1 MVVVVL
7 VVVVDVVVCGT
18 VVEVVVVVSG
28 GRVVVDE
35 VVVVVGG
42 RVVVVVVVVV
52 VLVVVDVDVV
62 VVDVVVVAGAPFVV
76 NASSGTISQPA
87 PLIFQASIMQV
98 SPPFS
103 YIHSSKGWLPDCISN
118 GPDSVAAQFWSFQIP
133 NVLPSIVISPPSS
146 DANQNSI
153 VLCSG
158 IVINP
163 VMWTMNKSP
172 VQSSYGSPL

>member
-1 MVVVVL
+1 MVVVVFGT
-7 VVVVDVVVCGT
+7 VVDVVVCGT
-18 VVEVVVVVSG
+18 VVEVVVVVVG

-35 VVVVVGG
+35 VVVVVSG
-42 RVVVVVVVVV
+42 RVVVV
-52 VLVVVDVDVV
+52 LVV
-62 VVDVVVVAGAPFVV
+62 VVDVVVVVVVVGEVVVV
-76 NASSGTISQPA
+76 NASSGTITQPEL
-87 PLIFQASIMQV
+87 LIFQASIMQV

-103 YIHSSKGWLPDCISN
+103 YIHNSKGWLPDSISS
-118 GPDSVAAQFWSFQIP
+118 GPDSVAEQFWSFQTP

-146 DANQNSI
+146 DASQNSI

-158 IVINP
+158 IVMKP

>member
-1 MVVVVL
+1 VVVVVL
-7 VVVVDVVVCGT
+7 GTVVVVVVSKT

-42 RVVVVVVVVV
+42 RVVVV
-52 VLVVVDVDVV
+52 LVV
-62 VVDVVVVAGAPFVV
+62 VVDVVVVVVVVGEVVVVVVGAPFVV

-103 YIHSSKGWLPDCISN
+103 YIYSSKGWLPDCISN